1 MKTGKLLLL
10 LITAFSTLS
19 SQAQDNGMPDIM
31 KQESTSNK
39 IRRCRKIVYDALIS
53 NDTTVNI
60 NEMIDY
66 AKNNY
71 ESDGNVAFLIDE
83 YRMIYL
89 LKDRYHDFLATIAG
103 SDTAYF
109 RSIADARIMG
119 DMQQLNN
126 ATTLLYHNKYKI
138 RDKVNN
144 CKDITREQADFI
156 NIYVEWITSHS
167 DIDEYVNSKCEQFMD
182 AYPYSPYTTIIR
194 SRIYEAIEPYQKFG
208 ISAGFNYGIS
218 LMSAGLT
225 NIDERPQLA
234 MGIDVDFMYKR
245 AVLENSFQVLFGKT
259 YKALTNNNI
268 VVPAR
273 KNFFLTNIGV
283 LIGYRFGHKDYY
295 YILPTVGANL
305 PYMEIGYGTS
315 LEKKSKYDD
324 FAFTGKWGKAFSL
337 EAGTSFDV
345 TDKQDRQSGKYSRHE
360 YNIGIKYSW
369 REIKLDMQEGN
380 YNGFSQSLAV
390 KFSYCFSRGRK
401 K

>member
-1 MKTGKLLLL
+1 
-10 LITAFSTLS
+10 
-19 SQAQDNGMPDIM
+19 MPDIM

-144 CKDITREQADFI
+144 CKE
-156 NIYVEWITSHS
+156 
-167 DIDEYVNSKCEQFMD
+167 
-182 AYPYSPYTTIIR
+182 
-194 SRIYEAIEPYQKFG
+194 
-208 ISAGFNYGIS
+208 
-218 LMSAGLT
+218 
-225 NIDERPQLA
+225 
-234 MGIDVDFMYKR
+234 
-245 AVLENSFQVLFGKT
+245 
-259 YKALTNNNI
+259 
-268 VVPAR
+268 
-273 KNFFLTNIGV
+273 
-283 LIGYRFGHKDYY
+283 
-295 YILPTVGANL
+295 
-305 PYMEIGYGTS
+305 
-315 LEKKSKYDD
+315 
-324 FAFTGKWGKAFSL
+324 
-337 EAGTSFDV
+337 
-345 TDKQDRQSGKYSRHE
+345 
-360 YNIGIKYSW
+360 
-369 REIKLDMQEGN
+369 
-380 YNGFSQSLAV
+380 
-390 KFSYCFSRGRK
+390 
-401 K
+401 